1 MGGGGFRGPNDNMF
15 DSIKYISCHKDTTK
29 SILEF
34 RKKIGLLLNVNTMCH
49 KGQKINE
56 TNKNEWYNRFIAFIV
71 SFRSLM
77 ILEYW
82 NGNESN
88 FDILLS
94 VSKLILP
101 VKTEKEKRTYLVLFL
116 LHIFGVFSDFG
127 FQIRDWQN
135 KEFFYGQLWNLPG
148 IGTSIINP

>member
-15 DSIKYISCHKDTTK
+15 DSTKYISCHKDTTK

-49 KGQKINE
+49 KGQKINK

-71 SFRSLM
+71 SFRSLI

-88 FDILLS
+88 FDILLL

-101 VKTEKEKRTYLVLFL
+101 VKTEKEKM
-116 LHIFGVFSDFG
+116 
-127 FQIRDWQN
+127 
-135 KEFFYGQLWNLPG
+135 
-148 IGTSIINP
+148 

>member
-1 MGGGGFRGPNDNMF
+1 M
-15 DSIKYISCHKDTTK
+15 Y
-29 SILEF
+29 
-34 RKKIGLLLNVNTMCH
+34 H

-77 ILEYW
+77 ILEYG

-88 FDILLS
+88 FNILLS

-116 LHIFGVFSDFG
+116 LHLFGFFRFQFSD
-127 FQIRDWQN
+127 QRDWQN
-135 KEFFYGQLWNLPG
+135 
-148 IGTSIINP
+148 